1 MPPSPKVPGGVGGAL
16 GGLILDHLIN
26 PPPVSPAGL
35 DQIDPGL
42 LYPAPPPQA
51 IDPGKAQLWDGG
63 QDPNTYYKIKYQ
75 TANIS
80 SGTLVGWSGDKY
92 TSPSEL
98 KGTISSAQLLIN
110 NVPYSSA
117 ASDTELFHWSF
128 DGKGLDPFRNE
139 RSKNYSLKIN
149 NAEVYPISV
158 TFGVKILGFVPT
170 NGGID
175 PGGDPPPI
183 LPPITSD
190 AGNNLAPTPL
200 PGLSPLP
207 TPPIVAPSPLPG
219 TTGSNTDSNRK
230 AGYPPSATPTTQPNT
245 TAPSTP
251 TNPPDALGTDTNTT
265 PNNLAPDLPLVPP
278 GIIAPPPTS
287 RVPSNTPSNTPS
299 PVTRPYV
306 PNTGT
311 NVNNGAQPG
320 TDIAPRDTPDA
331 VQTPVDRCVTD
342 CPMPPVNLNPTDSAN
357 LNSMLGLLQAIMA
370 LLQAVNTWLIST
382 LLPIV
387 NTINATTTT
396 INNFVQT
403 AWRATRMDKV
413 INALNLLV
421 ALHNAALLSR
431 NLGETLGELT
441 SQSLSS
447 FGIEDEEGNPL
458 DINETIG
465 SLTESFFT
473 SLLGQEVYT
482 GIKDT
487 WHKAS
492 RILSSAS
499 NIIWT
504 IRSITD
510 SMREIAEWTAENTG
524 KIGNAL
530 KRFRVVGENAY
541 KWMPEQVTATNAW
554 MLRINRFREGVDSID
569 DTASSLSSVL
579 SEVQGIQ
586 EEFDQLD
593 EQKNKFNENLQ
604 ALTPKERED
613 NTPVKEARADS
624 LEASKAPTGI
634 EDVFRGEGEELQ

>member
-342 CPMPPVNLNPTDSAN
+342 CPMPPVNLNPTDQTNQNIDNTREVLDSKLNEILDELGFEFEGDFATYTCPTAEYLQNNPGAVISDGLVTKEVNQYSGKGFEGVQTVFEKLEITLRRMQESICAERQDGDTVTIVAAPEVQGNVAN
-357 LNSMLGLLQAIMA
+357 KILVLDFTTVEAFPGLNETKSKWRVQIP
-370 LLQAVNTWLIST
+370 NPIEDITWST
-382 LLPIV
+382 LRNVRWFRGSLYGQVRLQGYKSI
-387 NTINATTTT
+387 ISGW
-396 INNFVQT
+396 FK
-403 AWRATRMDKV
+403 DKD
-413 INALNLLV
+413 
-421 ALHNAALLSR
+421 S
-431 NLGETLGELT
+431 GENYFNQVLA
-441 SQSLSS
+441 
-447 FGIEDEEGNPL
+447 
-458 DINETIG
+458 
-465 SLTESFFT
+465 LTESELENMTFSLQSNPKISPAEVETRIYRAYIVTIDNQSGEPDT
-473 SLLGQEVYT
+473 SLTTVIY
-482 GIKDT
+482 
-487 WHKAS
+487 
-492 RILSSAS
+492 
-499 NIIWT
+499 
-504 IRSITD
+504 
-510 SMREIAEWTAENTG
+510 
-524 KIGNAL
+524 
-530 KRFRVVGENAY
+530 
-541 KWMPEQVTATNAW
+541 
-554 MLRINRFREGVDSID
+554 
-569 DTASSLSSVL
+569 
-579 SEVQGIQ
+579 
-586 EEFDQLD
+586 
-593 EQKNKFNENLQ
+593 
-604 ALTPKERED
+604 
-613 NTPVKEARADS
+613 
-624 LEASKAPTGI
+624 PT
-634 EDVFRGEGEELQ
+634 E

>member
-219 TTGSNTDSNRK
+219 TTGSNTD
-230 AGYPPSATPTTQPNT
+230 
-245 TAPSTP
+245 
-251 TNPPDALGTDTNTT
+251 
-265 PNNLAPDLPLVPP
+265 
-278 GIIAPPPTS
+278 I
-287 RVPSNTPSNTPS
+287 
-299 PVTRPYV
+299 
-306 PNTGT
+306 
-311 NVNNGAQPG
+311 
-320 TDIAPRDTPDA
+320 A
-331 VQTPVDRCVTD
+331 VQIKIRT
-342 CPMPPVNLNPTDSAN
+342 SH
-357 LNSMLGLLQAIMA
+357 
-370 LLQAVNTWLIST
+370 
-382 LLPIV
+382 
-387 NTINATTTT
+387 
-396 INNFVQT
+396 QT
-403 AWRATRMDKV
+403 
-413 INALNLLV
+413 
-421 ALHNAALLSR
+421 
-431 NLGETLGELT
+431 
-441 SQSLSS
+441 
-447 FGIEDEEGNPL
+447 
-458 DINETIG
+458 
-465 SLTESFFT
+465 
-473 SLLGQEVYT
+473 
-482 GIKDT
+482 
-487 WHKAS
+487 
-492 RILSSAS
+492 
-499 NIIWT
+499 
-504 IRSITD
+504 
-510 SMREIAEWTAENTG
+510 
-524 KIGNAL
+524 
-530 KRFRVVGENAY
+530 
-541 KWMPEQVTATNAW
+541 
-554 MLRINRFREGVDSID
+554 
-569 DTASSLSSVL
+569 
-579 SEVQGIQ
+579 
-586 EEFDQLD
+586 
-593 EQKNKFNENLQ
+593 
-604 ALTPKERED
+604 
-613 NTPVKEARADS
+613 
-624 LEASKAPTGI
+624 
-634 EDVFRGEGEELQ
+634 

>member
-1 MPPSPKVPGGVGGAL
+1 
-16 GGLILDHLIN
+16 
-26 PPPVSPAGL
+26 
-35 DQIDPGL
+35 
-42 LYPAPPPQA
+42 
-51 IDPGKAQLWDGG
+51 
-63 QDPNTYYKIKYQ
+63 
-75 TANIS
+75 
-80 SGTLVGWSGDKY
+80 
-92 TSPSEL
+92 
-98 KGTISSAQLLIN
+98 
-110 NVPYSSA
+110 
-117 ASDTELFHWSF
+117 
-128 DGKGLDPFRNE
+128 
-139 RSKNYSLKIN
+139 
-149 NAEVYPISV
+149 
-158 TFGVKILGFVPT
+158 
-170 NGGID
+170 
-175 PGGDPPPI
+175 
-183 LPPITSD
+183 
-190 AGNNLAPTPL
+190 
-200 PGLSPLP
+200 
-207 TPPIVAPSPLPG
+207 
-219 TTGSNTDSNRK
+219 
-230 AGYPPSATPTTQPNT
+230 
-245 TAPSTP
+245 
-251 TNPPDALGTDTNTT
+251 
-265 PNNLAPDLPLVPP
+265 
-278 GIIAPPPTS
+278 
-287 RVPSNTPSNTPS
+287 
-299 PVTRPYV
+299 
-306 PNTGT
+306 
-311 NVNNGAQPG
+311 
-320 TDIAPRDTPDA
+320 
-331 VQTPVDRCVTD
+331 
-342 CPMPPVNLNPTDSAN
+342 
-357 LNSMLGLLQAIMA
+357 
-370 LLQAVNTWLIST
+370 
-382 LLPIV
+382 
-387 NTINATTTT
+387 
-396 INNFVQT
+396 
-403 AWRATRMDKV
+403 
-413 INALNLLV
+413 
-421 ALHNAALLSR
+421 
-431 NLGETLGELT
+431 LGELT